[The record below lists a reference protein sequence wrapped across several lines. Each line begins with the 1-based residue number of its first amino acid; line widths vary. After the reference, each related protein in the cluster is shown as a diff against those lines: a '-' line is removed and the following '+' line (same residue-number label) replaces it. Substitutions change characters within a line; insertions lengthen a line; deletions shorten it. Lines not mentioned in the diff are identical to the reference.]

1 MFTKTLIG
9 LAVGLSAAVA
19 LPTTTAGTKQVRM
32 HVFGE
37 DNCNGPV
44 TFMTV
49 DADTCYE
56 FAPGIKSLRVVHH
69 DESIRYNALNVYS
82 APDCKS
88 GAVLQPILNDGC
100 SAVVVYKAI
109 KLSIDT
115 PKI

>member
-69 DESIRYNALNVYS
+69 DESIRYNAR
-82 APDCKS
+82 KS
-88 GAVLQPILNDGC
+88 LP
-100 SAVVVYKAI
+100 
-109 KLSIDT
+109 
-115 PKI
+115 